1 MEKTRGLSP
10 AARGGVKMKA
20 LRQACLRRLSGS
32 VLYDCEEKKHLLFQ
46 KCNQFS
52 PRVKTGI
59 YKAEF
64 SAIIKKVWPP
74 FAVSYIIDFCRRM
87 RCLSSL

>member
-32 VLYDCEEKKHLLFQ
+32 VLYDCEEKSIFFFKNATNFR
-46 KCNQFS
+46 
-52 PRVKTGI
+52 P
-59 YKAEF
+59 E
-64 SAIIKKVWPP
+64 
-74 FAVSYIIDFCRRM
+74 
-87 RCLSSL
+87 